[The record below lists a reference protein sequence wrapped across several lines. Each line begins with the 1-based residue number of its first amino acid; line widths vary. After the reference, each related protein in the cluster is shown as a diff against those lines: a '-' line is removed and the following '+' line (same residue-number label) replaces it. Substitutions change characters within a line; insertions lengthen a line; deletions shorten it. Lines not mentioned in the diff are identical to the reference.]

1 MELLKE
7 FWEKIRSGIRV
18 IMNYFFIIVG
28 MAVFF
33 TLGYYYNTLR
43 ELPKM
48 GKPKFIMKDDVNIA
62 VDESGNYMIINKKD
76 GTYTVYEDEIG
87 KTFFNIHARNLFGQ
101 HNAPV
106 TPTTPAK

>member
-48 GKPKFIMKDDVNIA
+48 GKPNFIMREEVTIA
-62 VDESGNYMIINKKD
+62 VDESNNVMIINKKD
-76 GTYTVYEDEIG
+76 GTYFVLEGEIG
-87 KTFFNIHARNLFGQ
+87 KTIFDVKARNLWGQ
-101 HNAPV
+101 HNAPA
-106 TPTTPAK
+106 TPTTPTK

>member
-7 FWEKIRSGIRV
+7 FWEKIRSGIRMV
-18 IMNYFFIIVG
+18 LNYFFIIVG

-48 GKPKFIMKDDVNIA
+48 GKPNFIKKEEIKIA
-62 VDESGNYMIINKKD
+62 VDEDNNFMIINLKN
-76 GTYTVYEDEIG
+76 GSYTVYEGSVGNTI
-87 KTFFNIHARNLFGQ
+87 FNLYARNLWGQ
-101 HNAPV
+101 HDAPKAPV
-106 TPTTPAK
+106 TP